1 MGVVCPL
8 GGGIFGFPSGAGRP
22 AGGCRGSP
30 AAFAPCP
37 VGQGARRAGGGALPV
52 KGDSFRIK
60 RIPLDNPEEKF
71 WGRFDS
77 APRPLLRPKGG
88 LGPPLETPAGGRG
101 TRGAARRVVVPYGS
115 TTGGAQQRADVGI
128 GPYGSTVGSAQ
139 RRAAESSAPT
149 KGEGRRTRGRG
160 MGAGWLG
167 ARRGTGTLG
176 RETGDGGTLWGG
188 MGDGGKI
195 LYPVCHLLLGLAVVC
210 WGNTR
215 TMLCRP
221 SLRRSA
227 TE

>member
-37 VGQGARRAGGGALPV
+37 VRQGARRAGGGPLPV

-160 MGAGWLG
+160 TGDE
-167 ARRGTGTLG
+167 RRGTGG
-176 RETGDGGTLWGG
+176 RYGEGWG
-188 MGDGGKI
+188 MGEKFCI
-195 LYPVCHLLLGLAVVC
+195 RFVIYFLGWLWYA
-210 WGNTR
+210 GRTR
-215 TMLCRP
+215 EPCYVDRP
-221 SLRRSA
+221 SGGLPGLNQEA
-227 TE
+227 EQ

>member
-22 AGGCRGSP
+22 ARGCQGCL

-37 VGQGARRAGGGALPV
+37 VGPGARRAGGGALPV

-60 RIPLDNPEEKF
+60 KIPLDNPKEKF

-149 KGEGRRTRGRG
+149 KGEGRRTRGR
-160 MGAGWLG
+160 WDE
-167 ARRGTGTLG
+167 RRGTGGRYGEGWGMGEKFCIRFVIYFLG
-176 RETGDGGTLWGG
+176 WLWYAGGTREPCYV
-188 MGDGGKI
+188 D
-195 LYPVCHLLLGLAVVC
+195 
-210 WGNTR
+210 
-215 TMLCRP
+215 RP
-221 SLRRSA
+221 SGGLPGLNQEA
-227 TE
+227 EQ